1 MRGLLWV
8 LSFIAL
14 ALAAGCGLH
23 PVEESFTR
31 YCDLVS
37 HEACLDRV
45 QPRANCVPCPTEYRG
60 PEASHS

>member
-1 MRGLLWV
+1 MHRLLWV

-14 ALAAGCGLH
+14 ALAAAGCGLH

-31 YCDLVS
+31 YCDLFS

-45 QPRANCVPCPTEYRG
+45 QPRANCVPCPDRVPGT
-60 PEASHS
+60 